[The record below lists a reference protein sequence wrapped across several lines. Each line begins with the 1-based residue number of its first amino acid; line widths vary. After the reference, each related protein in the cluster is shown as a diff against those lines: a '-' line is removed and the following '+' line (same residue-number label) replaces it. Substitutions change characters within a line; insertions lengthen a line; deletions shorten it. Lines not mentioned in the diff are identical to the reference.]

1 MSLPEKDHALPNT
14 PESKGFKVR
23 ELRSALF
30 AALAAA
36 GLGGSLGCGPDES
49 HCLPIEKANVGYG
62 HPRGSVTLNAF
73 LHTEKNGDMPI
84 QAPFEIRNS
93 IGKCFEGKTT
103 KHVTLSPDTYTVD
116 WLPITDPIELG
127 EIRRKTGVVGDIR
140 PPDLEDPS
148 LSRYKEIDVTDQST
162 TVTNGNYTP

>member
-1 MSLPEKDHALPNT
+1 MPLSEKGYACPTMPEA
-14 PESKGFKVR
+14 KGLNIR
-23 ELRSALF
+23 TLRSALF
-30 AALAAA
+30 AAIAAA
-36 GLGGSLGCGPDES
+36 GLGGNLGCGTDETA
-49 HCLPIEKANVGYG
+49 CLPIEKANVGYG

-73 LHTEKNGDMPI
+73 LRTENNGNMPI

-93 IGKCFEGKTT
+93 FGKCFKGKTT
-103 KHVTLSPDTYTVD
+103 KHVNLSPDTYTVD
-116 WLPITDPIELG
+116 WLPVTDPIELS

-148 LSRYKEIDVTDQST
+148 LSRYKEIDVANEST